1 MGGEKEM
8 NMIYRF
14 LAENNNGLQLVVDY
28 YEKQDAINKK
38 NQFEK
43 WDELKPEEP
52 KHIVTIY
59 EIPENLYQVIHEKE
73 LNNNLDYQELEKCK
87 L

>member
-1 MGGEKEM
+1 MIKGKFTGELMGGEKEM

-43 WDELKPEEP
+43 YSKNQTFVC
-52 KHIVTIY
+52 KFSTCSVNNTI
-59 EIPENLYQVIHEKE
+59 PRPNS
-73 LNNNLDYQELEKCK
+73 
-87 L
+87 

>member
-1 MGGEKEM
+1 MGDEKEM

-43 WDELKPEEP
+43 WDELKPEDP

-59 EIPENLYQVIHEKE
+59 EIPEYLYQLIHEKE